1 MANYN
6 KKVNF
11 YTPSPFSKCVWILL
25 SLAVLLASSSVES
38 FAIPP
43 RAGRTRLFVKTSPDT
58 FRGKNLV
65 LYDPT
70 YTLITKPSCLSP
82 SSDDNQNDIQTKPT
96 VHTPLERPVLAVVDT
111 LALVVF
117 AAVGKSSHS
126 PDGSL
131 DIAAVL
137 VTAFPFIASWI
148 ATSPLTGVYSP
159 DERGEE
165 VNLVGSIVVKVGK
178 GWALA
183 VPLGIALRGVI
194 KGYVPPVSFMV
205 VTLISTLVIL
215 GGARILFSVAEDFFV
230 EFVN

>member
-1 MANYN
+1 MAHF
-6 KKVNF
+6 KEKVYF
-11 YTPSPFSKCVWILL
+11 YTPSPFSKWVWILS
-25 SLAVLLASSSVES
+25 SLAVLLVSSPVES
-38 FAIPP
+38 FAIPQ
-43 RAGRTRLFVKTSPDT
+43 RAGRIRLLVKTSSVT
-58 FRGKNLV
+58 FRGKNFV
-65 LYDPT
+65 VYDPT
-70 YTLITKPSCLSP
+70 YTLITKPTCLSS

-96 VHTPLERPVLAVVDT
+96 VYTPLERPVLAVIDT
-111 LALVVF
+111 LALIVF

-131 DIAAVL
+131 DVAAVM

-148 ATSPLTGVYSP
+148 VTSPLTGVYSP

-165 VNLVGSIVVKVGK
+165 VNLVRSTVVKVGK

-183 VPLGIALRGVI
+183 VPLGIVLRGVI
-194 KGYVPPVSFMV
+194 KGYIPPVSFMV

-230 EFVN
+230 EFVS